1 MLKSKILKHKL
12 LHDADLDKAADNEL
26 LMQDVE
32 HLDVTYPKRK

>member
-12 LHDADLDKAADNEL
+12 LGEGDLDKAADNEL

-32 HLDVTYPKRK
+32 LLETG